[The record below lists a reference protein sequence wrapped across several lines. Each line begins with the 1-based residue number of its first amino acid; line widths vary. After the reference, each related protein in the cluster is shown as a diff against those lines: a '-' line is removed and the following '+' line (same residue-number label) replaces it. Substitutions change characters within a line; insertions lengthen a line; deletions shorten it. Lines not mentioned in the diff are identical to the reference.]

1 MTARNFTLRAALVA
15 GLAVPASLAQ
25 ACGGMAMM
33 APMSPMHGHSSMAVP
48 VQALPTV
55 GTTVEALPL
64 GYVTV
69 VVEGATY
76 FRAGSAWYV
85 PFQGPTGP
93 VFRVVHA
100 PHGMM

>member
-1 MTARNFTLRAALVA
+1 MTARIFTSRAAIVA
-15 GLAVPASLAQ
+15 GLALPAALAQ

-33 APMSPMHGHSSMAVP
+33 APMSPMQGHSSVAVP
-48 VQALPTV
+48 VQALPTI
-55 GTTVEALPL
+55 GATVEVLPL

-76 FRAGSAWYV
+76 FRAGPAWYA

-93 VFRVVHA
+93 VFRVVPA